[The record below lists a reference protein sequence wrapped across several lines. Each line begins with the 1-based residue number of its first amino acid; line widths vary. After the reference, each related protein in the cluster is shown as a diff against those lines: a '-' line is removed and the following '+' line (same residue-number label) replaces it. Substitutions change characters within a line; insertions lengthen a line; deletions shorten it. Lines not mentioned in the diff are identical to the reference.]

1 MFDREKYILA
11 DLPIKKDILKLF
23 SVRDN
28 IIIFDIGGCEGE
40 DSIRYSKLFP
50 NSKIF
55 VFEPLPSNQRLIKEN
70 LKRFNVKN
78 VNLIQEAL
86 SDNIS
91 TEKFYVS
98 SGSPNEMSS
107 ELNWD
112 FGNKSSS
119 LLPPDKL
126 GELIPWLKFN
136 DIIEVPTNTI
146 KNFVHINKIS
156 NIDFIHMDVQGAE
169 LKVLNGANSFIRN
182 IKAIWLEVSDLDLY
196 KEQPKKNDIEI
207 FMAEHNFTLL
217 KTLSD
222 GVNGD
227 QLYINKKFF
236 KLVKFLGFKKLIKT
250 LK

>member
-1 MFDREKYILA
+1 MFDREKYILT
-11 DLPIKKDILKLF
+11 DLPIKKDIIKLF
-23 SVRDN
+23 SVRNN
-28 IIIFDIGGCEGE
+28 IVILDIGGCEGE

-78 VNLIQEAL
+78 VTLVPEAL
-86 SDNIS
+86 SDDRS
-91 TEKFYVS
+91 LEKFYVS
-98 SGSPNEMSS
+98 SGRPNEMSTN
-107 ELNWD
+107 LNWD

-126 GELIPWLKFN
+126 GDLIPWLKFN
-136 DIIEVPTNTI
+136 EIIEVPTNTI
-146 KNFVHINKIS
+146 NNFVQINNIS

-169 LKVLNGANSFIRN
+169 LKVLKGAESFINN
-182 IKAIWLEVSDLDLY
+182 IKAIWLEVSDADLY

-207 FMAEHNFTLL
+207 FMAEHNFILI

-227 QLYINKKFF
+227 QLYINKKYYKLMTFF
-236 KLVKFLGFKKLIKT
+236 GFKKIIKT
-250 LK
+250 R